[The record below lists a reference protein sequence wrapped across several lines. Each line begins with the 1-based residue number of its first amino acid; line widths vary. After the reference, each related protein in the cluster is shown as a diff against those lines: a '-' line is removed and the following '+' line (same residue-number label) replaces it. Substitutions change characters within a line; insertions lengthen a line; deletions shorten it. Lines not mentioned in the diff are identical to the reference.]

1 MDCNAAHYRLIY
13 IIWIVSIAWIIWIMR
28 IKKIICLVCSHYE
41 RCGGINAGIM
51 VITPSTLEF
60 GEMMNDLVDFLHP
73 SHKATTMPEQ
83 LHGLYGL
90 CGLKKLS
97 V

>member
-1 MDCNAAHYRLIY
+1 
-13 IIWIVSIAWIIWIMR
+13 
-28 IKKIICLVCSHYE
+28 
-41 RCGGINAGIM
+41 M

-90 CGLKKLS
+90 CGLKKLT